1 MSSRQRL
8 AGSPLRLVSGR
19 DPVSARFGDQLIAV
33 LPRLRRFARGLSGS
47 VADADDLVQAACER
61 ALARQHQFQEGTRF
75 DSWMF
80 RIVQTI
86 WIDQIRSRDVRK
98 EDGDIAEDR
107 LGSDEPVRRVEARL
121 ALAEVRRAL
130 DRLPPDQ
137 RAALLLV
144 TVEGLS
150 YKEAAEVVHVP
161 VGTIMSRLS
170 RARIALQLQLEAG
183 RGGAG
188 VRAMQ
193 QRSDDRLIAY
203 LDGELEVAQR
213 REVEAWL
220 DADPAARRRMA
231 ALAESANLL
240 RLAFDEA
247 IREPVP
253 DRLVAA
259 ARGETARTASGRPR
273 FSRSV
278 AGWARRSW
286 PREFGGSGC
295 RSPPPCSVS
304 SSAAGLPISEP
315 VGSR

>member
-1 MSSRQRL
+1 
-8 AGSPLRLVSGR
+8 
-19 DPVSARFGDQLIAV
+19 VSARFGDQLIAV

-47 VADADDLVQAACER
+47 VTDADDLVQAACER

-86 WIDQIRSRDVRK
+86 WIDQVRSRDVRK

-150 YKEAAEVVHVP
+150 YKEAAEVVQVP

-170 RARIALQLQLEAG
+170 RARIALQLQLEG
-183 RGGAG
+183 R
-188 VRAMQ
+188 
-193 QRSDDRLIAY
+193 RSTSD
-203 LDGELEVAQR
+203 
-213 REVEAWL
+213 
-220 DADPAARRRMA
+220 
-231 ALAESANLL
+231 
-240 RLAFDEA
+240 
-247 IREPVP
+247 
-253 DRLVAA
+253 AA
-259 ARGETARTASGRPR
+259 AQ
-273 FSRSV
+273 
-278 AGWARRSW
+278 
-286 PREFGGSGC
+286 
-295 RSPPPCSVS
+295 
-304 SSAAGLPISEP
+304 
-315 VGSR
+315 